1 MTMAQYLGALRD
13 ILTRIEREQNEAI
26 HSAGAAVAETIGN
39 GGVVHTFG
47 CGHSHMMA
55 EEAFFRAGGLAAVNP
70 ILDQRF
76 VFLDG
81 AMESTWAEREMGYA
95 KKLVEREDV
104 RAHDVAIIVS
114 NSGRNAAPIE
124 MAQEMRARGV
134 KVIAITN
141 VAQSSRS
148 TSRDASGKRL
158 FELADIVIDNCIP
171 EGDAVLPV
179 PNSAQR
185 IGPSSTVA
193 GAAIVN
199 AIMIEAAASLQK
211 AGLPVPLLP
220 SVNLQGGSDE
230 AVEAILERWAPRV
243 RLLRKATNY

>member
-1 MTMAQYLGALRD
+1 MTAAQYLGALRE
-13 ILTRIEREQNEAI
+13 ILTRIEREQSEAI
-26 HSAGAAVAETIGN
+26 REAGAAVAEAIGE

-47 CGHSHMMA
+47 SGHSHMMA

-76 VFLDG
+76 MFLDG
-81 AMESTWAEREMGYA
+81 AMESTRAERETGYA
-95 KKLVEREDV
+95 KKLIEREDV
-104 RAHDVAIIVS
+104 RAGDVAMIVS
-114 NSGRNAAPIE
+114 NSGRNAVPIE
-124 MAQEMRARGV
+124 MAQEMHTRGV

-141 VAQSSRS
+141 VAQSSQS
-148 TSRDASGKRL
+148 TSRHASGKRL

-185 IGPSSTVA
+185 MGPSSTVA

-199 AIMIEAAASLQK
+199 AIMIEAASSLQK
-211 AGLPVPLLP
+211 AGLAVPLLH
-220 SVNLQGGSDE
+220 SVNLQTGSDE
-230 AVEAILERWAPRV
+230 SVEDLLARWAPRV
-243 RLLRKATNY
+243 RLLRTPKKS

>member
-1 MTMAQYLGALRD
+1 MTAAQYLSALRE
-13 ILTRIEREQNEAI
+13 ILTRIETQQSEVIQE
-26 HSAGAAVAETIGN
+26 SGVAVAETIGK

-47 CGHSHMMA
+47 SGHSHMIA

-70 ILDQRF
+70 ILDQRL

-81 AMESTWAEREMGYA
+81 AMESTWAERETGYA
-95 KKLVEREDV
+95 KKLMQREDV
-104 RAHDVAIIVS
+104 RAGDTAIIIS
-114 NSGRNAAPIE
+114 NSGRNALPIE
-124 MAQEMRARGV
+124 MAQEMHERGA

-148 TSRDASGKRL
+148 TSRHASGKRL

-199 AIMIEAAASLQK
+199 AIMIEAASSLQK
-211 AGLPVPLLP
+211 AGRTVPLLP
-220 SVNLQGGSDE
+220 SVNLQSGSDE
-230 AVEAILERWAPRV
+230 SVEVLLARWAHRV
-243 RLLRKATNY
+243 RLLRTPENS